1 MLIRAGGMRIA
12 DDDRLLRHR
21 CANTVRNDPVI
32 RKVSSADH
40 VSGTA
45 GRDRTV
51 SVRKE
56 GLFIA
61 VCHKL
66 GARFAVG
73 IRIIA
78 VQAVHLAVAVLP
90 LPVLVDLIRRHV

>member
-1 MLIRAGGMRIA
+1 MRIA

-21 CANTVRNDPVI
+21 CADTVRNDPVI

-66 GARFAVG
+66 RALLGLR
-73 IRIIA
+73 IRVIA
-78 VQAVHLAVAVLP
+78 VKRPL
-90 LPVLVDLIRRHV
+90 LPVTALTALLIVIDLVRGHVHK